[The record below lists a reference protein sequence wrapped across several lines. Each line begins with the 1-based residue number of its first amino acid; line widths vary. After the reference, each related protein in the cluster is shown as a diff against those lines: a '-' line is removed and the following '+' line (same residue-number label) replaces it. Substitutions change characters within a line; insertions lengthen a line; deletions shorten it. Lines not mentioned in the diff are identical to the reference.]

1 MSGRPQNVFL
11 TGASSGIGAALA
23 HLLLKEGF
31 EVWGT
36 SRSKSR
42 LARFPS
48 LHPIEMRLEEPES
61 VERAW
66 RQAVAEAGRI
76 DIVIQNAGAG
86 LFGAIEDVSLED
98 SRRIWRVLVEGP
110 LVLLQHA
117 AEHLRPRRE
126 GAIIGISSLAAELP
140 MCFCA
145 HYSAGKAA
153 FSALLAGLWMELK
166 PFGVQVVDL
175 RPGDIRTEFNDD
187 LPIVIPENSA
197 YAPWAEAAR
206 GVDQKSMRSAPPPEL
221 IARAIL
227 RLLRRKTTP
236 CIVREGTFHQ
246 SVVAPIGSRL
256 LPRSVLLQSIRSHYH
271 LDRVDAQ
278 NRESK

>member
-1 MSGRPQNVFL
+1 MSARPKNIFL

-23 HLLLKEGF
+23 ELLLKEGF
-31 EVWGT
+31 NVWGT

-42 LARFPS
+42 LTRFPS
-48 LHPIEMRLEEPES
+48 LRPIEMTLEDPES

-66 RQAVAEAGRI
+66 RQALEEAEQI
-76 DIVIQNAGAG
+76 DFVIQNAGAG
-86 LFGAIEDVSLED
+86 LFGAIEDVSLEET
-98 SRRIWRVLVEGP
+98 RRLWRVLVEGP
-110 LVLLQHA
+110 LQLLQHA

-126 GAIIGISSLAAELP
+126 GVILGISSLAAELP

-166 PFGVQVVDL
+166 PFGVQVIDF
-175 RPGDIRTEFNDD
+175 RPGDICTEFNDE

-197 YAPWAEAAR
+197 YARWAEAAR
-206 GVDQKSMRSAPPPEL
+206 RVDQKSMKSAPPAAL

-227 RLLRRKTTP
+227 KLLRKKSVP
-236 CIVREGTFHQ
+236 FVVREGTFYQ
-246 SVVAPIGSRL
+246 SVVAPIGNRL
-256 LPRSVLLQSIRSHYH
+256 LPRSALLQSIRSHYG
-271 LDRVDAQ
+271 LTQVDVQ
-278 NRESK
+278 DRESE